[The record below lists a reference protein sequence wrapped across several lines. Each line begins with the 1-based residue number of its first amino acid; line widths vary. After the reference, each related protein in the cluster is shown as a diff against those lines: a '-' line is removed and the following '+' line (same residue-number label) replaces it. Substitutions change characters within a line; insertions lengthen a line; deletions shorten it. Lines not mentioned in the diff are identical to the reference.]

1 MKRYRRTVA
10 SQYLVVILIFASIV
24 GLSLLSAFVM
34 FRVPFTDYFA
44 IPWAAGRAWLL
55 EGESPYAPTIANI
68 AQSTIDDSGLMGV
81 LPETRVLTLPLL
93 TLVFYLPFSLI
104 PYTISRIIWV
114 VILAVSIGLTIY
126 LSIRFS
132 GWKLPSIG
140 KFFVVVLMISWLPSA
155 KAILT
160 GQLSPIIIALT
171 FLALYLLLLGQETTA
186 GFILALTLSSFP
198 GVGFILIF
206 LLVWSISQKQW
217 SVLSSFFSGVAFLLL
232 LSWLIL
238 PAWFMDWASIIFNLY
253 FDWQWINTPLMNLAT
268 LLPGIADF
276 LSIFLHAAFILFG
289 IFLLITALGKSGR
302 VFIFKLCAILII
314 AYLVNV
320 QNMII
325 YLLFVGPAAFMVF
338 RYWSARWHLFGNILS
353 WGILLSL
360 CFGSWLLVLQ
370 DIDFTGTFN
379 VPILSI
385 AFPLIIMLGLFW
397 IRWWALRL
405 PELPYKTS

>member
-1 MKRYRRTVA
+1 
-10 SQYLVVILIFASIV
+10 
-24 GLSLLSAFVM
+24 M